1 MKFLRYLSVCVVSA
15 WVGLFLAM
23 SLFEVV
29 WPLFLTLSGIAA
41 FYLLLLL
48 IIRQRKRRRSRMIP
62 RQYYGPSKTH
72 KIAISK
78 PISLSAQVDRLVLD
92 LTTEAISQGVC
103 QCCESKHFMLTS
115 YPFDPQ
121 FHKSGCIVPPMRSLI
136 VPISIYQQ
144 EVRREG

>member
-1 MKFLRYLSVCVVSA
+1 MRFLRYLSVCVVSA

-23 SLFEVV
+23 SLFEIV
-29 WPLFLTLSGIAA
+29 WPLFLTLSGITL

-48 IIRQRKRRRSRMIP
+48 LIRRWKRRRSRMIP
-62 RQYYGPSKTH
+62 RQYYGPSRTQASIVH
-72 KIAISK
+72 K

-92 LTTEAISQGVC
+92 LTTEAVHQGMC

-121 FHKSGCIVPPMRSLI
+121 FHKPGCIVPPMRSLI

-144 EVRREG
+144 EVRRER